1 MHDVELPKWG
11 MTMQDGT
18 ISEWVKEVGDSV
30 EEGDVIAIIETEK
43 VDADLEAPE
52 SGVLKEG
59 TDPVDGIFCGGNPDD
74 FVGPDNANYIDRKPA
89 DSTYFD
95 KALEV
100 VQSDEAHDFSQNE
113 RESSAL

>member
-18 ISEWVKEVGDSV
+18 ISEWIKKVGDSV

-52 SGVLKEG
+52 SGVLKEILVQAGQTVDVG
-59 TDPVDGIFCGGNPDD
+59 TVLARI
-74 FVGPDNANYIDRKPA
+74 
-89 DSTYFD
+89 
-95 KALEV
+95 E
-100 VQSDEAHDFSQNE
+100 
-113 RESSAL
+113 

>member
-18 ISEWVKEVGDSV
+18 VSQWTKKVGDAV

-52 SGVLKEG
+52 SGVLKEILVEEGATVDVG
-59 TDPVDGIFCGGNPDD
+59 TVLARIEDV
-74 FVGPDNANYIDRKPA
+74 
-89 DSTYFD
+89 
-95 KALEV
+95 
-100 VQSDEAHDFSQNE
+100 
-113 RESSAL
+113 

>member
-18 ISEWVKEVGDSV
+18 VSEWVKKPGDSV

-52 SGVLKEG
+52 SGVLKEILVEAGQTVDVG
-59 TDPVDGIFCGGNPDD
+59 TVLARIG
-74 FVGPDNANYIDRKPA
+74 
-89 DSTYFD
+89 
-95 KALEV
+95 
-100 VQSDEAHDFSQNE
+100 
-113 RESSAL
+113 